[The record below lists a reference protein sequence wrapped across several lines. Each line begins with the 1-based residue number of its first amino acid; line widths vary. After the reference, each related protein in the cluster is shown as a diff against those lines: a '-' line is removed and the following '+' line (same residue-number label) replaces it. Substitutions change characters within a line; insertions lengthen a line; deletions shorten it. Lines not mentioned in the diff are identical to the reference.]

1 MLARRNLLRE
11 ECAYDTYN
19 ISSNERVDAKETE
32 DGTKGTTLVNL
43 FAEAIKGPL
52 LSSDSQV
59 QIGTLDLL
67 FHYLSSVKTSD
78 YQIRVLVEEN
88 IADYLFEILRL
99 SGENLVLNLPNKSLS
114 RLHESNIDFAVLNAV
129 HTL

>member
-1 MLARRNLLRE
+1 MLRE

-19 ISSNERVDAKETE
+19 ISSNERVDTKETE
-32 DGTKGTTLVNL
+32 DGTKGTSLVNL

-59 QIGTLDLL
+59 QIGTIDLL

-99 SGENLVLNLPNKSLS
+99 SGEDLVLNLPNKSFS
-114 RLHESNIDFAVLNAV
+114 RLHESNIDFAV
-129 HTL
+129 